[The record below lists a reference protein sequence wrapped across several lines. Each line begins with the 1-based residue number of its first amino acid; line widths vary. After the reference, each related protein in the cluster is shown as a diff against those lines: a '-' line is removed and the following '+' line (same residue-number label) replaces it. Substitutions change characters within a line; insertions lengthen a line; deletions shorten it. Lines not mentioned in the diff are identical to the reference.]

1 MEQTLLLI
9 IFESESTGADKE
21 TVAFKQERSSCYSP
35 QTVKK
40 LLEQKR
46 RRETGNGQ
54 ASTSQAQPLL
64 KEENGSGRIPFSHSV
79 GTPATTEFSGPFMSW
94 PPAAPS
100 GPRWTEYHYRYSPTD
115 DFAGPLSPYHTPL
128 GYESVAAAEHS
139 QPMAQ
144 HTHCS
149 HSLGTASQF
158 TTPAYSPE
166 HLEASM
172 FADPLVSELAWQS
185 PSALCSEQGPVPFLT
200 PSGPLI
206 TEMNLVELEQA
217 RAEIQNLDSTRLLNQ
232 DEDGDTLLHLY
243 AAKGLRCHAYVLAE
257 HFQEFGQLDIKEHK
271 GKTPLLV
278 ATTANQP
285 EIVHDLITLGA
296 DVNAVDQKGQ
306 TALHLAASYG
316 FPDIIKVIAARRPQN
331 INVDARNFEGL
342 APLHCAIIAQ
352 NSTFKKL
359 VAGFIAP
366 GQLQLRNQ
374 ETQTCIHLLLQ
385 LGANC
390 AIQDMKSNKTVLHF
404 AIQDGNLPMVTYFL
418 ELPKQ
423 DQHTFVN
430 MKAHGNTA
438 LHMAA
443 GLNGHIFQEE
453 MIRLLL
459 EHGADASIR
468 NLENE
473 QPIHLLPP
481 GAATE
486 QIRHML
492 KRSRAMSS
500 SRHRSVS
507 L

>member
-1 MEQTLLLI
+1 MPK
-9 IFESESTGADKE
+9 A
-21 TVAFKQERSSCYSP
+21 AFKQERSSCYSP

-40 LLEQKR
+40 LLEEKR

-54 ASTSQAQPLL
+54 ATTSQVQPLL
-64 KEENGSGRIPFSHSV
+64 KEDSEPGQIRFSESM
-79 GTPATTEFSGPFMSW
+79 GTPATAECSGPFLSW
-94 PPAAPS
+94 PPAASS
-100 GPRWTEYHYRYSPTD
+100 GPRWTEYHYHYSPTD
-115 DFAGPLSPYHTPL
+115 DFAGPLSPYHTSL
-128 GYESVAAAEHS
+128 GYESVAAAGHS
-139 QPMAQ
+139 PPMVQ
-144 HTHCS
+144 HTHRS
-149 HSLGTASQF
+149 HNLGIASQF
-158 TTPAYSPE
+158 TTSEFSSE
-166 HLEASM
+166 HLEANI
-172 FADPLVSELAWQS
+172 FEEPLVSGLAWQGQS
-185 PSALCSEQGPVPFLT
+185 PSVPCSEQGSVPFLT

-206 TEMNLVELEQA
+206 SELNLAELEQA
-217 RAEIQNLDSTRLLNQ
+217 RAEIRNLDSTRLLNQ

-243 AAKGLRCHAYVLAE
+243 AAKGLRYHAYVLAE

-306 TALHLAASYG
+306 TPLHLAASYG
-316 FPDIIKVIAARRPQN
+316 FPDIIKVIAAQRPQN
-331 INVDARNFEGL
+331 INIEARNFEGL
-342 APLHCAIIAQ
+342 TPLHCAIITQ

-359 VAGFIAP
+359 LAGFFAT
-366 GQLQLRNQ
+366 GQVQLRNQ

-390 AIQDMKSNKTVLHF
+390 ATQDMKSNKTVLHF
-404 AIQDGNLPMVTYFL
+404 AVQDGNLPMVTYFL

-443 GLNGHIFQEE
+443 GLNGHFFQEE
-453 MIRLLL
+453 IIRLLL
-459 EHGADASIR
+459 NHGADASIR

-473 QPIHLLPP
+473 QAVHLLPP
-481 GAATE
+481 GETAE